1 VSVRRSGAPDLRRR
15 FSLEM
20 VSNRKES
27 MIKRWLRGQ
36 SEDRPLP
43 QLFAGSETRCPSHQ
57 NAVDMIPGWSSRF
70 PSHFG
75 IEAGTL
81 PLFHDSRIAW
91 AIESFGDLSARSVL
105 ELGPLEAAHT
115 SMLAQAGAHVDAIES
130 NQLAYFKCLITREIL
145 GFPNVRFH
153 LGDFVQALEQN
164 DKTYDFIVACG
175 VLYHMRDPLR
185 LIQAIARRTT
195 AIYLWTVVVDDD
207 DVAPIGRQSFNGVDV
222 RLYQRG
228 YGKRD
233 ISFCGGPRDNPLWM
247 HQDDILAVLKTL
259 DFSNLTIAHKAKR
272 TPGNDLPILSVFAT
286 ASH

>member
-1 VSVRRSGAPDLRRR
+1 MLGRWVRGR
-15 FSLEM
+15 
-20 VSNRKES
+20 
-27 MIKRWLRGQ
+27 
-36 SEDRPLP
+36 SEDEPVP
-43 QLFAGSETRCPSHQ
+43 QPFAGTETRCPSHQ

-75 IEAGTL
+75 IEAGKI
-81 PLFHDSRIAW
+81 PLFEDPRIAW
-91 AIESFGDLSARSVL
+91 AIRNFGDLTGRSVL

-115 SMLAQAGAHVDAIES
+115 SMLAKAGAHVDTIES

-145 GFPNVRFH
+145 GFANVRFH

-164 DKTYDFIVACG
+164 DQTYDFIVACG

-185 LIQAIARRTT
+185 LIQAMARRTT

-207 DVAPIGRQSFNGVDV
+207 GVGPTGRQSFNGVDV

-228 YGKRD
+228 YGKREV
-233 ISFCGGPRDNPLWM
+233 SFCGGPRDNPFWM
-247 HQDDILAVLKTL
+247 HRDDILAVLEAL
-259 DFSNLTIAHKAKR
+259 GFSKLTISHQTKR

-286 ASH
+286 AST